1 MKARRSAIAC
11 TRAEWRAR
19 SAAAAASVR
28 FGVAGQTGSAQLGAC
43 HLEIATRSCRVGP
56 DRSDAL
62 GGDPLA
68 RQAGAE
74 DDGDALRDLGIDA
87 RFGRRDLVDG
97 DRPFAAQ
104 RGRDLA
110 LAPGVDPELQRRHV
124 VQRQVRRVC
133 VTGVVDAASRPRR
146 SSSLMLR

>member
-1 MKARRSAIAC
+1 MAREER
-11 TRAEWRAR
+11 RGGGL
-19 SAAAAASVR
+19 VR
-28 FGVAGQTGSAQLGAC
+28 FGVAGQAGAAQLGAC
-43 HLEIATRSCRVGP
+43 DLEIATRSGRVGP

-87 RFGRRDLVDG
+87 CFGRSDLVGG
-97 DRPFAAQ
+97 DQPFAAQ

-124 VQRQVRRVC
+124 VQKQVRRVC